1 MASEDGDM
9 SLMPDRKKTDLQ
21 ILSEAVAEGRKADP
35 EVVKRV
41 RRRSASLRRKFE
53 KEISVELLRSS
64 RDE

>member
-1 MASEDGDM
+1 M
-9 SLMPDRKKTDLQ
+9 SIMPDRKKTDLQ

-41 RRRSASLRRKFE
+41 RERSASLRRKFE
-53 KEISVELLRSS
+53 EEISVELLRSS